1 MRTAE
6 CFESGG
12 FVVVV
17 VCYIYVYVVG
27 KHVLLEQIAVEVSA
41 GGDPEQ
47 SMPSCCWVTFPQA
60 CYPAWCHLALLLPG
74 GMVSECGSN
83 GFEVLSLLPADG
95 EGTTLGPGVGSC
107 PPWPSES
114 CPPQPKGS

>member
-83 GFEVLSLLPADG
+83 GFEVLSLLWADR
-95 EGTTLGPGVGSC
+95 EGTRRYNPGSWGGLLSTLAF
-107 PPWPSES
+107 
-114 CPPQPKGS
+114 